1 MKIFLAIAED
11 IHNYIGEKKIDYGLF
26 SFAKHTPQNWKFVN
40 QNCNEILIDSG
51 AFTFLNGGNTRDFE
65 HHVSD
70 YINFVKH
77 NTNQSNVLG
86 FFEMDVG
93 RVLGENTAMDIR
105 KDLNKA
111 SDKIIP
117 VWHPHQGL
125 DGYYKMLEEYKGKRV
140 AIAQALEKLED
151 GQYNLFLNTAHKYN
165 CSMHILG
172 FTRVNMFEKLNF
184 GKNDSVDS
192 ASWEIGPSFGNIIL
206 SHRGG
211 IQGIKLGIRG
221 IWQEQRKLYLY
232 NFINLMKYYKEYDNA

>member
-1 MKIFLAIAED
+1 MKIFLAGSQD
-11 IHNYIGEKKIDYGLF
+11 LHCYLGGKKIDYGLF
-26 SFAKHTPQNWKFVN
+26 SFASYTEKTWRNVN

-65 HHVSD
+65 KHVSN
-70 YINFVKH
+70 YIDFIKD
-77 NTNQSNVLG
+77 NTNQSNILG

-93 RVLGENTAMDIR
+93 RVLGEDTAMDIR
-105 KDLNKA
+105 KDLNKV

-151 GQYNLFLNTAHKYN
+151 GQYNLFLNTAHKYD

-184 GKNDSVDS
+184 GKDDSVDS
-192 ASWEIGPSFGNIIL
+192 MTWQIDASFGNIIL
-206 SHRGG
+206 FRKGN
-211 IQGIKLGIRG
+211 IKTIKLGIRE
-221 IWQEQRKLYLY
+221 IWKPQRELYLY
-232 NFINLMKYYKEYDNA
+232 SFINLMKYYKEYDNA